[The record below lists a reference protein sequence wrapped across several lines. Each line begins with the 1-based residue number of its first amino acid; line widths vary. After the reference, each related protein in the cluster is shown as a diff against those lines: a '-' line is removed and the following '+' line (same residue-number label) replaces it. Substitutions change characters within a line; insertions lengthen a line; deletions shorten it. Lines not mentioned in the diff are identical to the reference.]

1 VAVLTVL
8 TEATMDYIYGGA
20 YATEQEA
27 LDAKALRPE
36 PQEQLDI
43 VQDDYDPEH
52 PWRIRWAR
60 PAEA

>member
-1 VAVLTVL
+1 
-8 TEATMDYIYGGA
+8 MDYIYGGA

-60 PAEA
+60 PADA